1 MRKKLTATRRQV
13 FLGIGATVLIPL
25 PAEAAANAG
34 AKAGPGI
41 WMLGDD
47 IEKFFPGMR
56 AKILATQRWF
66 TVEEVREGWDKQV
79 AEVRAYRAWQRG
91 LAAKGGG
98 AP

>member
-13 FLGIGATVLIPL
+13 FLGVGATALIPL

-34 AKAGPGI
+34 AKAGHGI

-47 IEKFFPGMR
+47 IEKFMPGMR

-66 TVEEVREGWDKQV
+66 TVEEVREGWDKQK

-91 LAAKGGG
+91 LAARGGG
-98 AP
+98 TP